1 MGFCF
6 RILRVINCKMVI
18 SVRVFQRSIL
28 AGLTECMPRPHLRPT
43 GRGFLCWPGKGAALG
58 HPWGQPGARGPV
70 GFLHRPVYGE
80 LGLEASRTSAPA
92 SPLLTS
98 CLPPVWFQEPFKVL
112 GGRNHMSGTAPL
124 PPPSPGVRSLD
135 WGFTTGAPRVLLPGH
150 YPLHPRPLCNDP
162 EPLFSL

>member
-1 MGFCF
+1 MEPSVGFCF

-28 AGLTECMPRPHLRPT
+28 AGLAECLPRPHQCPA

-80 LGLEASRTSAPA
+80 LGLEAARTSAPA

-98 CLPPVWFQEPFKVL
+98 CLPPCLVPGAIQGPGWQEAHVRDCPSPAPEPRGQEPGL
-112 GGRNHMSGTAPL
+112 GLHNRGPTCLASRTL
-124 PPPSPGVRSLD
+124 PPTSTASMQ
-135 WGFTTGAPRVLLPGH
+135 
-150 YPLHPRPLCNDP
+150 
-162 EPLFSL
+162 